1 LLPGRFIA
9 RPNRFVAHLQ
19 LDEPRD
25 DAGVVTAHVP
35 DPGRLKELLVPGG
48 PVWVQDHGAASSAYR
63 KHRYTLQ
70 LVASPETRDLTDD
83 AQQTWVSVD
92 TQRPNQLVGQ
102 WLAEGSLQQVLTPLQ
117 GYTLLQREFTPNL
130 SPFESD
136 RQEATAHRSRFDF
149 LLASPVGSP
158 CFMEVKSVSL
168 REGKAALFPDA
179 PTARG
184 TRHLLALTQVV
195 KQGGQACVL
204 FVVQRED
211 CEVVQANHQTD
222 PALASALQ
230 SAILEGV
237 IVRAIAV
244 RIGPTGCDFLKELPV
259 VFPQAV

>member
-1 LLPGRFIA
+1 M
-9 RPNRFVAHLQ
+9 AHLQ
-19 LDEPRD
+19 LDEPLA

-35 DPGRLKELLVPGG
+35 DPGRLKDLLVPGV

-70 LVASPETRDLTDD
+70 LVASPETRDLADDD

-102 WLAEGSLQQVLTPLQ
+102 WLAEGSLQTVLASLQ
-117 GYTLLQREFTPNL
+117 GYTLRQREFTPKASTL
-130 SPFESD
+130 DSGC
-136 RQEATAHRSRFDF
+136 QGATAHRSRFDF
-149 LLASPVGSP
+149 LLASPLGVP
-158 CFMEVKSVSL
+158 CLMEVKSVSL
-168 REGKAALFPDA
+168 RVAQAALFPDA

-184 TRHLLALTQVV
+184 TRHLQALAQVV

-211 CEVVQANHQTD
+211 CEAVQANHQTD

-230 SAILEGV
+230 SAILGGV
-237 IVRAIAV
+237 VVRAIAV